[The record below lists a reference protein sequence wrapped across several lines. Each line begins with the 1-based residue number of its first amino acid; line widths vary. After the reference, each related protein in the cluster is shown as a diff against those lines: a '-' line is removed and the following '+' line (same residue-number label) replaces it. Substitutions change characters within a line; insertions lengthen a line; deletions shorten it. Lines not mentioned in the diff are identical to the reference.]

1 MSTASLRENSCPFSR
16 PVSVPLP
23 VFPVS
28 SPPIC
33 SGPLL
38 FFFFFFFCSGTL
50 LSVVTS
56 HLKFL
61 LLLVTNF
68 SHQCSTYT
76 QTLLMKI
83 KNRNKNHTSGF
94 YPTSSSYSPSPL
106 LSHAS
111 RKVCMDILSLC
122 PYFPFIYPGCFSL
135 PSLQVLPR
143 SPLTLSHL
151 LGPFGI
157 IWRWWP
163 LLPLPLFPWLP
174 WHHVLLAFR
183 PGSLQSP

>member
-1 MSTASLRENSCPFSR
+1 M
-16 PVSVPLP
+16 
-23 VFPVS
+23 
-28 SPPIC
+28 
-33 SGPLL
+33 
-38 FFFFFFFCSGTL
+38 
-50 LSVVTS
+50 VTS

-94 YPTSSSYSPSPL
+94 YPTFSSYSPSPL
-106 LSHAS
+106 LSHDS

-143 SPLTLSHL
+143 SPLILSHL

-163 LLPLPLFPWLP
+163 LSPSSTPLPLASVTSCPPGFPPKFPSVSLASSLPPSENESSSLTWSRLCSPSTFLFGQQHPYLWL
-174 WHHVLLAFR
+174 
-183 PGSLQSP
+183 